1 MAGCREHRFATV
13 AKFKGQH
20 YDRNLLA
27 AVVATQWNGAVAA
40 RCDLQELLLHDDCCI
55 LLSILVATAKVWMLL
70 FDAFAACYL
79 VFLCVSLNY
88 VVSMS

>member
-1 MAGCREHRFATV
+1 MV
-13 AKFKGQH
+13 
-20 YDRNLLA
+20 LLLR
-27 AVVATQWNGAVAA
+27 AV
-40 RCDLQELLLHDDCCI
+40 QELLLHDDCCM
-55 LLSILVATAKVWMLL
+55 LLSILVATAEVWMLL